1 MNPRRRFRSD
11 TMKASLEPG
20 YVLHTRPWRDTSLLV
35 EFFSRAHG
43 RVSMVARGAKGRRTR
58 GGSSAALLQPFTPLQ
73 CSWSGRTQLK
83 NLSGCEAMA
92 PGLPLVGE
100 RVYSGLYMNELL
112 MRLLHHEDPHIS
124 LFDHY
129 AAVLTLLAET
139 DSDSTEIPL
148 RRFELVLLE
157 ELGYGFD
164 LACDG
169 LSGEALDDEA
179 WYHYQEEHGLVA
191 APAHATDRLPRYRG
205 ADLLSISEGDFSG
218 NARSAAKRLMRQVL
232 SAHLGDKP
240 LKSRELF
247 KRPD

>member
-1 MNPRRRFRSD
+1 
-11 TMKASLEPG
+11 MKALLEPG
-20 YVLHTRPWRDTSLLV
+20 YVIHTRPWRDTSLIV
-35 EFFSRAHG
+35 EFFSREHG
-43 RVSMVARGAKGRRTR
+43 RVSMVARGAKGRRSR

-73 CSWSGRTQLK
+73 CSWSGRSQLK
-83 NLSGCEAMA
+83 NLSACEALA
-92 PGLPLVGE
+92 PALSLAGE

-112 MRLLHHEDPHIS
+112 MRLLHHEDPHRV

-129 AAVLTLLAET
+129 AAVLALLA
-139 DSDSTEIPL
+139 DGASSEIPL

-169 LSGEALDDEA
+169 LSGEALDDQG
-179 WYHYQEEHGLVA
+179 WYHYHEEHGLVEAPPGA
-191 APAHATDRLPRYRG
+191 AERLPRYRG
-205 ADLLSISEGDFSG
+205 HDLLSISRGDFSG
-218 NARSAAKRLMRQVL
+218 NARQSAKRLMRQVL
-232 SAHLGDKP
+232 AAHLGDRP